1 MFRGDK
7 EARQEVVANVQVILY
22 IALVRDV
29 LLIDDVAQA
38 DVLLRPGRAEMLK
51 RIAEPRT
58 CGEIARQIGSTPQRV
73 HYHVKALEGAR
84 LAQKVGEAQVR
95 GFREASYQAVAR
107 SYWLSPRLVQLAGGE
122 QRAKESTSRGFL
134 LNLAE
139 EMHIEVGRLG
149 DRPGETPTLGLS
161 ANIALASSETR
172 SAFMADLQAA
182 VQQLARKYGGPA
194 SGESYRL
201 VVACYP
207 GSIDETK
214 ETTSD

>member
-1 MFRGDK
+1 MYKLFCT
-7 EARQEVVANVQVILY
+7 LH
-22 IALVRDV
+22 LVRDV

-58 CGEIARQIGSTPQRV
+58 CGDIARQIGSTPQQV
-73 HYHVKALEGAR
+73 YYHVKALEGAR

-107 SYWLSPRLVQLAGGE
+107 SYWLSPRLVAVWQGGE

-149 DRPGETPTLGLS
+149 ERPGETPTLGLS
-161 ANIALASSETR
+161 ANIALANSETR

-194 SGESYRL
+194 GGESYRL

-207 GSIDETK
+207 GSIEETK
-214 ETTSD
+214 GDQT